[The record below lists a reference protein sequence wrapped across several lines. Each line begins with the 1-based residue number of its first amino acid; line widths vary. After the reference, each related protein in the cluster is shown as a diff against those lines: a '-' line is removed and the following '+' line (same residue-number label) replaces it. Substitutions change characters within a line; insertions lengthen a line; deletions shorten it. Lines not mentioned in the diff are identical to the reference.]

1 MPCSTT
7 ALLLTLALLP
17 QGPSAVPPSRA
28 LLKAF
33 TERARVAGTSGSEW
47 GGQWVAAQLE
57 EAGWEV
63 ELDERVVL
71 LSLPRR
77 IEVGVYGAAGVE
89 FSRRVERYDPD
100 AIPPGEIPPCL
111 AWSAE
116 GRVDAPVVD
125 AGRGLRA
132 DFEALKAAGVE
143 LEGSIAIARY
153 GGSYR
158 GVKAQLA
165 EEYGCV
171 GLALFSESS
180 EDGVERG
187 PSWPE
192 GPWKNDSHCQRGSIL
207 PIANTPGDPS
217 TPGWPSPAPGEEG
230 RRLDRDARN
239 AALPG
244 IPAVPIPMR
253 EARLLLE
260 HLDGSGPGPARL
272 ELVVEQPR
280 ELRTI
285 VNVVARLEGDGDGLV
300 IAGNHRDA
308 WVRGAHDAGSGTI
321 TLLRAAQRLAAR
333 RADGWIPQADLLL
346 AFWDA
351 EETGLV
357 GSTEWVEANA
367 EMLTERLVAYVNADA
382 AVSGP
387 DFAGASGVPGLDEVL
402 ARALARVPA
411 DGYDNQLERF
421 RQVNGKDPSL
431 GLAGSGSDYTAFLHH
446 LCLPVLDFSFG
457 GNGGGQYHTR
467 FDDFAQVDR
476 FLDPGFVGH
485 ERASQFVE
493 ELLVIL
499 SNEGADAFDEELF
512 CERLAGMTR
521 DAAWLGGGNALSLAE
536 AFESLAESL
545 RETDSGRGGR
555 LLAELAVEG
564 GLPGRPWFKNPLWAP
579 GLETGYAPEFLP
591 LLALAAQQDGDALVE
606 ATRAQIAALAAI
618 EQRVVARAL
627 DVRDRAPMGR

>member
-1 MPCSTT
+1 MLCSAA
-7 ALLLTLALLP
+7 ALLLALAP
-17 QGPSAVPPSRA
+17 QDLAPAPPSRE

-33 TERARVAGTSGSEW
+33 TERPRVAGTSGSEW
-47 GGQWVAAQLE
+47 GAQWVAAQLE
-57 EAGWEV
+57 AAGWEV
-63 ELDERVVL
+63 ERDERVVL

-77 IEVGVYGAAGVE
+77 IEVAIYDAAGLE
-89 FSRRVERYDPD
+89 LSRRIERYDPD
-100 AIPPGEIPPCL
+100 AIPPGEIPPVL
-111 AWSAE
+111 AWSAQ
-116 GRVDAPVVD
+116 GRVDAPIVD

-132 DFEALKAAGVE
+132 DFEALKTAGVK
-143 LEGSIAIARY
+143 LEGTIALARY

-171 GLALFSESS
+171 GLALYSESS
-180 EDGVERG
+180 EDGAERG
-187 PSWPE
+187 PSWPR
-192 GPWKNDSHCQRGSIL
+192 GPWKNETHCQRGSIL

-217 TPGWPSPAPGEEG
+217 TPGWPSPAPGEEA
-230 RRLDRDARN
+230 RRLDPARRDT
-239 AALPG
+239 ALPR

-260 HLDGSGPGPARL
+260 QLNGSGPGPARL
-272 ELVVEQPR
+272 ELIVEQPR

-285 VNVVARLEGDGDGLV
+285 VNVIARLEGTGDGLV

-321 TLLRAAQRLAAR
+321 SLLRAAQRLAAR
-333 RADGWIPQADLLL
+333 QADGWQPGNDLML

-351 EETGLV
+351 EETGLI

-367 EMLTERLVAYVNADA
+367 EMLTERLIAYVNADA

-387 DFAGASGVPGLDEVL
+387 DFASASGMPGLDEVL

-411 DGYDNQLERF
+411 EAHDNQLERY
-421 RQVNGKDPSL
+421 REVNGRDPSIAI
-431 GLAGSGSDYTAFLHH
+431 AGSGSDYTAFLHH

-457 GNGGGQYHTR
+457 GNSGGQYHTR

-485 ERASQFVE
+485 ERAGLFVA
-493 ELLVIL
+493 ELLTIL
-499 SNEGADAFDEELF
+499 SDEGTGAFDEELF
-512 CERLAGMTR
+512 CERLASMTR
-521 DAAWLGGGNALSLAE
+521 DAVWLGGGNALSLAE
-536 AFESLAESL
+536 AFESLAKSL

-555 LLAELAVEG
+555 LLAELALED
-564 GLPGRPWFKNPLWAP
+564 GLPGRSWFKNPLWAP

-591 LLALAAQQDGDALVE
+591 LLALAAERGSDALVE

-627 DVRDRAPMGR
+627 DDRDRAPMGR